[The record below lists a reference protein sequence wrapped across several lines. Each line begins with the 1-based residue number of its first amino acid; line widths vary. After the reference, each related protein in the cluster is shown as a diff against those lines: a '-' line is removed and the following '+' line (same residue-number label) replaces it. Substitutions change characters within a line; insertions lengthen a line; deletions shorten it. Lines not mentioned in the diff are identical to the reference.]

1 MRDGNL
7 TKSLEAIFVNTV
19 FELPM
24 RDGNRVQLG
33 RVEGGSVVFEL
44 PMRDGNH
51 FAPYNMCGQE

>member
-1 MRDGNL
+1 M
-7 TKSLEAIFVNTV
+7 NTV